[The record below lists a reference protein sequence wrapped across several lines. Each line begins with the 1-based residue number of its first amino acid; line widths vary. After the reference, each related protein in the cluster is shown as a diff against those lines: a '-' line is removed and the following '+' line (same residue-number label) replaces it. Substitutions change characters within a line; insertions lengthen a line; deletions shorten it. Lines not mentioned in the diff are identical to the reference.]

1 MTIKCSHVL
10 SDDVSQY
17 FAESAYITNDVI
29 DALYAMCASDEDR
42 QKLKTFWF
50 IRNPYE
56 ETAGLLTF
64 AERKINLV
72 NIERTF
78 NQMDESFLAE
88 VKKVT
93 NQKKEEYL
101 KMMERSIIDKDFE
114 AIGSIRP
121 DMGGDVAK
129 LYAENMKTIFE
140 VGKKTASDELGV
152 TSPETSKDVRWL
164 YRAQSQQME
173 DKIWNEMAITAQ
185 SEALYNIARGAV
197 ASYTLDMVQKAVDTK
212 LSKIVVASGTQAMG
226 GAFNTGRLA
235 VFEKHRDM
243 IYGFQYTAVIDR
255 RTTNL
260 CMSLNGRVIGPNDS
274 DFYRLAPPNH
284 TGCRSFWVEILKD
297 EFIKPA
303 IEWIP
308 DSIPRN
314 RTGLTNFQDLQ
325 KIIPY
330 KPKSAATPDE
340 QRLQREGVLRQ
351 LVKDLQEKG
360 VKMKT
365 TAEVIA
371 PAVEKLSPYI
381 PAKSFDELDERAK
394 QFFKNI
400 DWNFRH
406 FKDLDVA
413 NAVMEAIHNVHQK
426 VPSLEIKALELKNVK
441 LKGAAA
447 TMSHNMA
454 FDNLTLRFNQKW
466 LISMGTDRK
475 KLSEV
480 NAEYIADIEKKIEFY
495 KNDTGNQLSSY
506 YIKSYEAQI
515 EKLKKQSDIWTM
527 SSLDSTLADWVKS
540 ITYHELGHAVDNV
553 ISWASM
559 RVANSKPIV
568 WDIELW
574 KFSRD
579 SHSLMK
585 EFREKAKKDPSIL
598 SEYGKTNIQEV
609 FAESHAAYW
618 MDHHERLTPEIKKFF
633 DDLYDH
639 FSK

>member
-1 MTIKCSHVL
+1 MTIKCSHEL
-10 SDDVSQY
+10 SENVSLY

-29 DALYAMCASDEDR
+29 DALYAMCESDEDR
-42 QKLKTFWF
+42 QKVKAFWF

-56 ETAGLLTF
+56 DTAGLLTF

-78 NQMDESFLAE
+78 NQTEESFLAE

-93 NQKKEEYL
+93 NQKKDEYM
-101 KMMERSIIDKDFE
+101 KKIEKSIMDKDFE
-114 AIGSIRP
+114 SLASLKPNIWWDI
-121 DMGGDVAK
+121 AK
-129 LYAENMKTIFE
+129 IYADNMKTVFE

-164 YRAQSQQME
+164 YRAQAQQME
-173 DKIWNEMAITAQ
+173 DKIANEMAITAQ

-243 IYGFQYTAVIDR
+243 IYAFQYTAVLDR

-340 QRLQREGVLRQ
+340 ARIQREWVLRQ

-365 TAEVIA
+365 ISTVAEIPV
-371 PAVEKLSPYI
+371 VEKFTPYV

-394 QFFKNI
+394 QYFKNI
-400 DWNFRH
+400 EWNFRH
-406 FKDLDVA
+406 FKDLEMW
-413 NAVMEAIHNVHQK
+413 NGIMEAIHNVHQK
-426 VPSLEIKALELKNVK
+426 APILQIREIAMKNVK
-441 LKGAAA
+441 LKWSNAS
-447 TMSHNMA
+447 MSHNGA
-454 FDNLTLRFNQKW
+454 YDNLTLRYNQKN
-466 LISMGTDRK
+466 ITERVPE
-475 KLSEV
+475 KLLDT
-480 NAEYIADIEKKIEFY
+480 NAKYIKQLEDKIEKY
-495 KNDTGNQLSSY
+495 KADTSNSMASY
-506 YIKSYEAQI
+506 YIKSYEQHI
-515 EKLKKQSDIWTM
+515 EKIKRQSEVWTVWE
-527 SSLDSTLADWVKS
+527 LTWSTKWQAIS
-540 ITYHELGHAVDNV
+540 TTYHELGHAIDN
-553 ISWASM
+553 ILSGASK
-559 RVANSKPIV
+559 RVANSKWEV
-568 WDIELW
+568 WDYELA
-574 KFSRD
+574 KFSQDKHKILRD
-579 SHSLMK
+579 IVA
-585 EFREKAKKDPSIL
+585 KAKEDKTIL
-598 SEYGKTNIQEV
+598 SEYWKTNLQEA

-618 MDHHERLTPEIKKFF
+618 MWQTDRLTPDVKKFF
-633 DDLYDH
+633 DDLYEY
-639 FSK
+639 FNK

>member
-1 MTIKCSHVL
+1 MTIKCSHEL
-10 SDDVSQY
+10 SENVSLY

-29 DALYAMCASDEDR
+29 DALYAMCESDEDR
-42 QKLKTFWF
+42 QKVKAFWF

-56 ETAGLLTF
+56 DTAGLLTF

-78 NQMDESFLAE
+78 NQTEESFLAE

-93 NQKKEEYL
+93 NQKKDEYM
-101 KMMERSIIDKDFE
+101 KKIEKSIMDKDFE
-114 AIGSIRP
+114 SLASLKPNIWWDI
-121 DMGGDVAK
+121 AK
-129 LYAENMKTIFE
+129 IYADNMKTVFE

-152 TSPETSKDVRWL
+152 TSPETNKDVRWL
-164 YRAQSQQME
+164 YRAQAQQME
-173 DKIWNEMAITAQ
+173 DKIANEMAITAQ

-243 IYGFQYTAVIDR
+243 IYAFQYTAVLDR

-284 TGCRSFWVEILKD
+284 TGCRSFWVEILRD

-340 QRLQREGVLRQ
+340 ARIQREWVLRQ

-365 TAEVIA
+365 IATVAEIPV
-371 PAVEKLSPYI
+371 VEKFTPYV

-394 QFFKNI
+394 QYFKNI
-400 DWNFRH
+400 EWNFRH
-406 FKDLDVA
+406 FKDIEMW
-413 NAVMEAIHNVHQK
+413 NGIMEAIHNVHQK
-426 VPSLEIKALELKNVK
+426 APKLQIQELTMKNVK
-441 LKGAAA
+441 LKGATAS
-447 TMSHNMA
+447 MSRNWLY
-454 FDNLTLRFNQKW
+454 DNIALRFNQKNI
-466 LISMGTDRK
+466 LEREAE
-475 KLSEV
+475 KLSDI
-480 NAEYIADIEKKIEFY
+480 NAKHIIELWKRIERYKADTW
-495 KNDTGNQLSSY
+495 NSMASY

-515 EKLKKQSDIWTM
+515 EKLKKQSDVWTV
-527 SSLDSTLADWVKS
+527 SQLLDSTKWQAVS
-540 ITYHELGHAVDNV
+540 TTYHELGHAIDN
-553 ISWASM
+553 ILSWAVK
-559 RVANSKPIV
+559 RKNFARKID
-568 WDIELW
+568 WDDDLV
-574 KFSRD
+574 KFAFDRD
-579 SHSLMK
+579 QLIRNIRD
-585 EFREKAKKDPSIL
+585 EAKKDKSIL
-598 SEYGKTNIQEV
+598 SEYGKTNAQEA

-618 MDHHERLTPEIKKFF
+618 MWQKERLTPEVNKFF

>member
-1 MTIKCSHVL
+1 MTIKCSHEL
-10 SDDVSQY
+10 SENVSLY

-29 DALYAMCASDEDR
+29 DALYAMCESDEDR
-42 QKLKTFWF
+42 QKVKAFWF

-56 ETAGLLTF
+56 DTAGLLTF

-78 NQMDESFLAE
+78 NQTEESFLAE

-93 NQKKEEYL
+93 NQKKDEYM
-101 KMMERSIIDKDFE
+101 KKIEKSIMDKDFE
-114 AIGSIRP
+114 SLASLKPNIWWDI
-121 DMGGDVAK
+121 AK
-129 LYAENMKTIFE
+129 IYADNMKTVFE

-164 YRAQSQQME
+164 YRAQAQQME
-173 DKIWNEMAITAQ
+173 DKIANEMAITAQ

-243 IYGFQYTAVIDR
+243 IYAFQYTAVLDR

-340 QRLQREGVLRQ
+340 ARIQREWVLRQ

-365 TAEVIA
+365 IA
-371 PAVEKLSPYI
+371 TVADASIVE
-381 PAKSFDELDERAK
+381 
-394 QFFKNI
+394 
-400 DWNFRH
+400 
-406 FKDLDVA
+406 
-413 NAVMEAIHNVHQK
+413 
-426 VPSLEIKALELKNVK
+426 EIKQE
-441 LKGAAA
+441 
-447 TMSHNMA
+447 
-454 FDNLTLRFNQKW
+454 Q
-466 LISMGTDRK
+466 GTPSD
-475 KLSEV
+475 E
-480 NAEYIADIEKKIEFY
+480 
-495 KNDTGNQLSSY
+495 
-506 YIKSYEAQI
+506 QI
-515 EKLKKQSDIWTM
+515 
-527 SSLDSTLADWVKS
+527 
-540 ITYHELGHAVDNV
+540 N
-553 ISWASM
+553 
-559 RVANSKPIV
+559 P
-568 WDIELW
+568 
-574 KFSRD
+574 
-579 SHSLMK
+579 
-585 EFREKAKKDPSIL
+585 
-598 SEYGKTNIQEV
+598 
-609 FAESHAAYW
+609 
-618 MDHHERLTPEIKKFF
+618 
-633 DDLYDH
+633 
-639 FSK
+639 